1 MASNINRLAC
11 VLTLFSVFL
20 FSLSIPSWSQKNIND
35 DTRAIKKPTVSAVN
49 RKILPRI
56 LEKTAVYCKKLE
68 EASIYYFCK
77 EKIKETIYPIPKKYR
92 GARTSRVGIHGQF
105 SKFHNKSSIVNEFLY
120 EYQVIRK
127 GKKEKERRILL
138 KENGKDKNKKKARLK
153 TYCFK
158 YTAIVLYPLVFKE
171 SEQQYYRF
179 QIIAKE
185 KWQDRN
191 VYVIQVLPR
200 PGIQKNLIYGKFWV
214 DEKKFSILKIE
225 ISPKSIGNYYKIKYR
240 AAALN
245 SKPRINI
252 IIDYT
257 IEKNSIR
264 FPGQFFIQ
272 EAYITPGGTK
282 ILLAEIVVHYDDY
295 RFFSVGVDGVLSASV
310 RDTFLLVC

>member
-1 MASNINRLAC
+1 MKSNKGYKL
-11 VLTLFSVFL
+11 VGVFTLFIFFL
-20 FSLSIPSWSQKNIND
+20 FSLSILPWAQRYNCDND
-35 DTRAIKKPTVSAVN
+35 QDIKKPTASAIN
-49 RKILPRI
+49 QSILPRI
-56 LEKTAVYCKKLE
+56 LEKTASYCKKLE

-120 EYQVIRK
+120 EYQIIRK

-138 KENGKDKNKKKARLK
+138 KENGKEKNKQKARLK

-158 YTAIVLYPLVFKE
+158 YTANVLYPLVFKE
-171 SEQQYYRF
+171 SEQQNCRF
-179 QIIAKE
+179 KLVAKE
-185 KWQDRN
+185 QWKDRN

-200 PGIQKNLIYGKFWV
+200 PGIQKNLLWGKFWV
-214 DEKKFSILKIE
+214 DEKKFNILKIE
-225 ISPKSIGNYYKIKYR
+225 ISQKSIRNYYKIKYR
-240 AAALN
+240 AMALN
-245 SKPRINI
+245 SNPRITI

-264 FPGQFFIQ
+264 FPGQFFIE

-282 ILLAEIVVHYDDY
+282 ILLAEILVHYYEY
-295 RFFSVGVDGVLSASV
+295 RFFSVGVDVKYKSS
-310 RDTFLLVC
+310 

>member
-1 MASNINRLAC
+1 MANNNGNKLAG
-11 VLTLFSVFL
+11 VFTLFIVFL
-20 FSLSIPSWSQKNIND
+20 LSFSNLSWTQKYISND
-35 DTRAIKKPTVSAVN
+35 DHVIKKPTISAMN

-56 LEKTAVYCKKLE
+56 LEKTADYCKKLE

-92 GARTSRVGIHGQF
+92 GARTSRVGIHGEF

-120 EYQVIRK
+120 EYQIIRK

-138 KENGKDKNKKKARLK
+138 KENGKKKNKKKARLK

-158 YTAIVLYPLVFKE
+158 YTAIVFYPLVFKE
-171 SEQQYYRF
+171 SEQQYYVF
-179 QIIAKE
+179 KILAKE
-185 KWQDRN
+185 KWKDRN

-200 PGIQKNLIYGKFWV
+200 PGIQKNLLWGKFWV

-240 AAALN
+240 AMALN
-245 SKPRINI
+245 SKPRITI

-264 FPGQFFIQ
+264 FPGQFLIE

-282 ILLAEIVVHYDDY
+282 ILLAEIMVHYDEY
-295 RFFSVGVDGVLSASV
+295 KFFSVGVDVKYKDS
-310 RDTFLLVC
+310 

>member
-1 MASNINRLAC
+1 VASNNGNKLAG
-11 VLTLFSVFL
+11 VFTLFIVFL
-20 FSLSIPSWSQKNIND
+20 LSFSILSWAQKYVSD
-35 DTRAIKKPTVSAVN
+35 VEQGTKKPTVSAMN

-56 LEKTAVYCKKLE
+56 LEKTADYCKKLE

-138 KENGKDKNKKKARLK
+138 KENGKDKNKKKAGLK

-179 QIIAKE
+179 KILAKE
-185 KWQDRN
+185 KWKDRS

-200 PGIQKNLIYGKFWV
+200 PGIQKNLLWGKFWV

-225 ISPKSIGNYYKIKYR
+225 ISPKSIGNYYKIKHR
-240 AAALN
+240 AMALN
-245 SKPRINI
+245 SKPRITI

-282 ILLAEIVVHYDDY
+282 ILLAEIMVHYDEY
-295 RFFSVGVDGVLSASV
+295 RFFSVGVDVKYKDS
-310 RDTFLLVC
+310 

>member
-1 MASNINRLAC
+1 MGSNKENRLAGVFILSFVFLLSPS
-11 VLTLFSVFL
+11 VLTW
-20 FSLSIPSWSQKNIND
+20 PQKYISHD
-35 DTRAIKKPTVSAVN
+35 DQGTKKPTLSAMN

-56 LEKTAVYCKKLE
+56 LEKTASYCKRLE
-68 EASIYYFCK
+68 QASIYYFCK

-92 GARTSRVGIHGQF
+92 GARTSRVGIHGEF

-120 EYQVIRK
+120 EYQIIRK

-171 SEQQYYRF
+171 SEQEYYRF
-179 QIIAKE
+179 KILAKE
-185 KWQDRN
+185 KWKHRS

-200 PGIQKNLIYGKFWV
+200 PGIQKNLLWGKFWV
-214 DEKKFSILKIE
+214 DEKEFSILKVE
-225 ISPKSIGNYYKIKYR
+225 ISPKSIGNYYKIKHR
-240 AAALN
+240 AMALN
-245 SKPRINI
+245 SKPRITI

-264 FPGQFFIQ
+264 LPGQFLIE

-282 ILLAEIVVHYDDY
+282 ILLAEIMVHYDDY
-295 RFFSVGVDGVLSASV
+295 KFFSVGVDVKYKDS
-310 RDTFLLVC
+310 

>member
-1 MASNINRLAC
+1 MKKPGTTRTSAYHHVITAIFTS
-11 VLTLFSVFL
+11 FMVFL
-20 FSLSIPSWSQKNIND
+20 LSLSIPSWAQD
-35 DTRAIKKPTVSAVN
+35 YLREDAQATKKPTVSAMN
-49 RKILPRI
+49 QRILPRI
-56 LEKTAVYCKKLE
+56 LEETASYCEKLE

-77 EKIKETIYPIPKKYR
+77 EKIKENIYLIPKKYR
-92 GARTSRVGIHGQF
+92 GAKTSRIDIHGQF
-105 SKFHNKSSIVNEFLY
+105 SKFRNKSSIVNEFLY

-138 KENGKDKNKKKARLK
+138 KENGKDKYKKNAGLK

-158 YTAIVLYPLVFKE
+158 YTAIVLYPLVFKK

-179 QIIAKE
+179 KILAKE
-185 KWQDRN
+185 KWTDRD

-200 PGIQKNLIYGKFWV
+200 PGIQKNLLWGKFWV

-225 ISPKSIGNYYKIKYR
+225 IAPTSIGNYYKIKNR

-245 SKPRINI
+245 SKPRITI

-264 FPGQFFIQ
+264 FPGQFLIE
-272 EAYITPGGTK
+272 EAYITPEGTK
-282 ILLAEIVVHYDDY
+282 ILLAEIMVHYQEY
-295 RFFSVGVDGVLSASV
+295 RFFSVGVDVKYRRS
-310 RDTFLLVC
+310 

>member
-1 MASNINRLAC
+1 MRKPRTPWAGAFYHVITGIF
-11 VLTLFSVFL
+11 TLFIVFL
-20 FSLSIPSWSQKNIND
+20 LSLSILSWAQEYIND
-35 DTRAIKKPTVSAVN
+35 DARAIKKPTVSAVN

-77 EKIKETIYPIPKKYR
+77 ENIRETIYPIPKKYR

-138 KENGKDKNKKKARLK
+138 KENGKDKNKKKAGLK

-179 QIIAKE
+179 QILAKE
-185 KWQDRN
+185 KWKDRS

-200 PGIQKNLIYGKFWV
+200 PGIQKNLLWGKFWV

-240 AAALN
+240 AMALN
-245 SKPRINI
+245 SKPRITI

-264 FPGQFFIQ
+264 FPGQFIIE
-272 EAYITPGGTK
+272 EAYITTGGTK
-282 ILLAEIVVHYDDY
+282 ILLAEIIVHYDEY
-295 RFFSVGVDGVLSASV
+295 KFFSVGVDVEYKKS
-310 RDTFLLVC
+310 